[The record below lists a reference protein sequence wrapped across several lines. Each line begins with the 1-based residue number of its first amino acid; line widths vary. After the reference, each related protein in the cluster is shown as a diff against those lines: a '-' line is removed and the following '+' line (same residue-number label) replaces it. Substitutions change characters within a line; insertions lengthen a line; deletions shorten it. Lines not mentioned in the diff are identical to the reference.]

1 VSHRTRQSRRAS
13 IRFRP
18 REANNLPE
26 APLAFK
32 TTVCGSNVRVLSAC
46 AQGDQDRSDEG
57 VTQRIKEKIMPLLPR
72 LSSLCRNLFRKAR
85 RERELTEEIDAYL
98 EMLVEQKINEG
109 LDPEAARRAAMIELG
124 GREQVKE
131 KVRDAGVGHQL
142 ETLWQDLRYAA
153 RMLGRN
159 PGFAAVAA
167 LTLALGIG
175 ANTAIFSVVNAVLL
189 RPLPY
194 AEPERLVTIFY
205 HHPILGLWIANDE
218 TFLKW
223 REANAFEKVAAYTE
237 ETVDLSGG
245 GESERL
251 TAALV
256 SADLFSTL
264 GVSPALGRVFTPDED
279 KAGGAPVVILS
290 HALWR
295 RRFSGDPQIVGRSI
309 TLDGKSHTVVA
320 IMPPGFRFPGEQ
332 DLWKPLALDVSRVL
346 RGEATLHLEVIARLK
361 SGATLESARSDL
373 SLILERQKKADPKQH
388 SDLQVSVTRLSE
400 QMVRDVREA
409 LLALFGA
416 VAFVL
421 LIACANVANLLLAR
435 AAVRQKEMAIRAA
448 VGAGRF
454 RLVRQLLTESLLLSF
469 AGGFAG
475 LLAANWGVKLL
486 VKMNP
491 GNIARLDES
500 VVDGRVLIFTGAV
513 AALVGLLAGILPAL
527 QASKTDVNGTLKA
540 QSVSGTFVRSGPR
553 MLPALMIAELALTL
567 VLTIGAGLL
576 VRSFL
581 QMVAVPK
588 GFNPDG
594 VLTLELAPNLSK
606 YPWDGPQRGAYYQEL
621 LARVQAL
628 PGIQSAGLT
637 SFLPLARP
645 SMAVPIQVEGRPP
658 IVLGKE
664 PFVIFNQVSR
674 DYFQTMGMQVRAGR
688 PFSSQDAPKAQL
700 VAIINETV
708 AQRYFA
714 NENPI
719 GRRFLPVSWK
729 DAITVV
735 GVVGDTRQFGLD
747 REVNL
752 EVFLPDAQSPG
763 NSNMLV
769 TRVAPGQNNQAGL
782 SGLSAAI
789 RDQARALDP
798 GEPVYQVV
806 KMNERLSD
814 SFAPRRFQTLLF
826 GAFAALALA
835 IAAVGIY
842 GVVSYAVS
850 RRTHEIGV
858 RMALGATPRD
868 ALKMVIRQGMLLA
881 LIGVG
886 LGVAAA
892 LALTRVMKSLL
903 FNVSANDPATF
914 VGVALLLVAVA
925 LIASYIPARRATK
938 VDPLQALRQE

>member
-1 VSHRTRQSRRAS
+1 
-13 IRFRP
+13 
-18 REANNLPE
+18 
-26 APLAFK
+26 
-32 TTVCGSNVRVLSAC
+32 
-46 AQGDQDRSDEG
+46 
-57 VTQRIKEKIMPLLPR
+57 MPLLPR
-72 LSSLCRNLFRKAR
+72 LTSLWRNMFRNAR
-85 RERELTEEIDAYL
+85 TEQELAEEIDAYL
-98 EMLVEQKINEG
+98 ELLIEQKINEG
-109 LDPEAARRAAMIELG
+109 LDPEEARRAALIELG

-131 KVRDAGVGHQL
+131 KVREVNAGYQL
-142 ETLWQDLRYAA
+142 EILWQDLRYGL

-194 AEPERLVTIFY
+194 AEPERLVTLAYY
-205 HHPILGLWIANDE
+205 HAMSGFEAAHEAD
-218 TFLKW
+218 FLEW
-223 REANAFEKVAAYTE
+223 REQAKAFEKVAAYTQR
-237 ETVDLSGG
+237 TVDLSGS
-245 GESERL
+245 GEPVRL
-251 TAALV
+251 NAAQV

-264 GVSPALGRVFTPDED
+264 GVGPALGRVFTADED
-279 KAGGAPVVILS
+279 RAGGAPVVILS

-295 RRFSGDPQIVGRSI
+295 RRFGGDPQIIGRPI
-309 TLDGKSHTVVA
+309 TLDGKSHTVIA
-320 IMPPGFRFPGEQ
+320 IMPPGFQFAGEH
-332 DLWKPLALDVSRVL
+332 DLWTPLALDVNRAL
-346 RGEATLHLEVIARLK
+346 RGEGVLILGVIARLK
-361 SGATLESARSDL
+361 PGVTLEAASSDL
-373 SLILERQKKADPKQH
+373 SFFLERLKQSQPKY
-388 SDLQVSVTRLSE
+388 SEVQVRVARLSE

-421 LIACANVANLLLAR
+421 LIGCANVANLLLAR

-469 AGGFAG
+469 TGGVAG
-475 LLAANWGVKLL
+475 LLAATWGVKLL

-500 VVDGRVLIFTGAV
+500 VVDGRVLVFTCAV

-540 QSVSGTFVRSGPR
+540 QSVSGTFVRSGSR
-553 MLPALMIAELALTL
+553 TLPALMIAELALTL
-567 VLTIGAGLL
+567 VLTVGAGLL
-576 VRSFL
+576 IRSFL

-606 YPWDGPQRGAYYQEL
+606 YPWDGPRRDAYFQEL

-637 SFLPLARP
+637 SFLPLAMP
-645 SMAVPIQVEGRPP
+645 ELAAPIQVEGRPP
-658 IVLGKE
+658 IEPEKE
-664 PFVIFNQVSR
+664 PIVFINHVSR
-674 DYFQTMGMQVRAGR
+674 DYFRTMGMQVRAGR
-688 PFSSQDAPKAQL
+688 PFSAEDGPKAQL
-700 VAIINETV
+700 AAIINETV

-719 GRRFLPVSWK
+719 GHRFLPVGSK
-729 DAITVV
+729 DPITIV

-752 EVFLPDAQSPG
+752 EVFLPDAQNPG

-769 TRVAPGQNNQAGL
+769 ARVAPGQNNQEGL

-789 RDQARALDP
+789 RDRAHALDP
-798 GEPVYQVV
+798 SEPIYQVV
-806 KMNERLSD
+806 TMNGRLSD
-814 SFAPRRFQTLLF
+814 SFAPRRFQMALF

-850 RRTHEIGV
+850 RRTHEIGI

-886 LGVAAA
+886 LGLTGA
-892 LALTRVMKSLL
+892 LALTRVMRGML
-903 FNVSANDPATF
+903 FNMSATDPATF

-938 VDPLQALRQE
+938 VDPLQSLRQE

>member
-1 VSHRTRQSRRAS
+1 
-13 IRFRP
+13 
-18 REANNLPE
+18 
-26 APLAFK
+26 
-32 TTVCGSNVRVLSAC
+32 
-46 AQGDQDRSDEG
+46 
-57 VTQRIKEKIMPLLPR
+57 MPLLPR
-72 LSSLCRNLFRKAR
+72 LSSLRRNLFRKVR
-85 RERELTEEIDAYL
+85 KDRELTEEIEAYL
-98 EMLVEQKINEG
+98 ELLVEQKIIEG
-109 LDPEAARRAAMIELG
+109 LDPEEARRAALIELG
-124 GREQVKE
+124 GKEQIKEQVRE
-131 KVRDAGVGHQL
+131 ARAGHQL
-142 ETLWQDLRYAA
+142 ETLWQDLRYGM

-167 LTLALGIG
+167 ITLALGIG
-175 ANTAIFSVVNAVLL
+175 ANTAIFSIVNAVLL

-194 AEPERLVTIFY
+194 AEPERLVTLAYY
-205 HHPILGLWIANDE
+205 HAMSGFEAAHEPD
-218 TFLKW
+218 FLEW
-223 REANAFEKVAAYTE
+223 REQGKAFEKVAAYAQR
-237 ETVDLSGG
+237 TVDLSGS
-245 GESERL
+245 GESVRL
-251 TAALV
+251 NAAQV

-279 KAGGAPVVILS
+279 RAGGAPVVILS

-295 RRFSGDPQIVGRSI
+295 RRFGGDPQMVGRPI
-309 TLDGKSHTVVA
+309 TLDGKSHTVIA
-320 IMPPGFRFPGEQ
+320 IMPPGFQFPEER
-332 DLWKPLALDVSRVL
+332 DLWTPLALDVNRAL
-346 RGEATLHLEVIARLK
+346 GGERMLILSVIARLK
-361 SGATLESARSDL
+361 PGVTLEAASSDL
-373 SLILERQKKADPKQH
+373 SFFLDRLRQSQPKF
-388 SDLQVSVTRLSE
+388 SEVQVRVARLSE

-469 AGGFAG
+469 AGGVAG
-475 LLAANWGVKLL
+475 LLAATWGVKLL

-500 VVDGRVLIFTGAV
+500 VVDGRVLAFTCAV

-540 QSVSGTFVRSGPR
+540 QSISGTFVRSGPR
-553 MLPALMIAELALTL
+553 TLPALMIAGLALTL
-567 VLTIGAGLL
+567 VLTVGAGLL
-576 VRSFL
+576 IRSFL

-606 YPWDGPQRGAYYQEL
+606 YPWDGPQREAYFQEL

-637 SFLPLARP
+637 SFLPLAMP
-645 SMAVPIQVEGRPP
+645 ELAAPIQVEGHPP

-664 PFVIFNQVSR
+664 PIVFINHVSR
-674 DYFQTMGMQVRAGR
+674 DYFRTMGMQVRAGR
-688 PFSSQDAPKAQL
+688 PFSVGDGPKAQL
-700 VAIINETV
+700 AAIINETV
-708 AQRYFA
+708 ARRYFS

-719 GRRFLPVSWK
+719 GRRFSLPPDWK
-729 DAITVV
+729 DPKTIV

-752 EVFLPDAQSPG
+752 EVFLPDAQNPG

-769 TRVAPGQNNQAGL
+769 ARVAPSQNNQAGL

-789 RDQARALDP
+789 RDQALALDP
-798 GEPVYQVV
+798 AEPVYQVV
-806 KMNERLSD
+806 TMNERLSD
-814 SFAPRRFQTLLF
+814 SFAPRRFQMLLF

-835 IAAVGIY
+835 IAAVGMY

-850 RRTHEIGV
+850 RRTHEIGI

-868 ALKMVIRQGMLLA
+868 ALKMVVRQGMLLA

-886 LGVAAA
+886 LGLAGA

-903 FNVSANDPATF
+903 FNVGANDPATF
-914 VGVALLLVAVA
+914 AGVALLLVAVA
-925 LIASYIPARRATK
+925 LIANYIPARRATK

>member
-1 VSHRTRQSRRAS
+1 
-13 IRFRP
+13 
-18 REANNLPE
+18 
-26 APLAFK
+26 
-32 TTVCGSNVRVLSAC
+32 
-46 AQGDQDRSDEG
+46 
-57 VTQRIKEKIMPLLPR
+57 MPLLR
-72 LSSLCRNLFRKAR
+72 GLSSLWRNLFRKAR
-85 RERELTEEIDAYL
+85 KDQELTEEIDAYL
-98 EMLVEQKINEG
+98 EMLVEQKIKDG
-109 LDPEAARRAAMIELG
+109 LDPAEARRAALIELG

-131 KVRDAGVGHQL
+131 KVREVNAGYQL
-142 ETLWQDLRYAA
+142 EILWQDLRYGL
-153 RMLGRN
+153 RTLGRN

-194 AEPERLVTIFY
+194 AEPERLVTLAYY
-205 HHPILGLWIANDE
+205 HAMSGFEVVHEPD
-218 TFLKW
+218 FLEW
-223 REANAFEKVAAYTE
+223 REQGKAFEKVAAYTYR
-237 ETVDLSGG
+237 TVDLSGS
-245 GESERL
+245 GEAERL
-251 TAALV
+251 NAALV

-264 GVSPALGRVFTPDED
+264 GVGPALGRVFTSDED
-279 KAGGAPVVILS
+279 RVGGAPVVILS

-295 RRFSGDPQIVGRSI
+295 RRFGGDPQIVGRSI
-309 TLDGKSHTVVA
+309 ILDGKSHTVIA
-320 IMPPGFRFPGEQ
+320 IMPPGFQFPGGR
-332 DLWKPLALDVSRVL
+332 DLWTPLALDVNRAL
-346 RGEATLHLEVIARLK
+346 RGERVMILSVIARLK
-361 SGATLESARSDL
+361 PGATLEAARSDL
-373 SLILERQKKADPKQH
+373 SFFLERLKQ
-388 SDLQVSVTRLSE
+388 SQPNRFSEMQVGVAGLSE
-400 QMVRDVREA
+400 RMVRDVREA
-409 LLALFGA
+409 LLALSGA

-469 AGGFAG
+469 TGGGAG
-475 LLAANWGVKLL
+475 LLAATWGVKLL

-500 VVDGRVLIFTGAV
+500 VVDGRVLVFTCVV

-527 QASKTDVNGTLKA
+527 QGSKNDVNGTLKA

-553 MLPALMIAELALTL
+553 TLPVLMIAELALTL
-567 VLTIGAGLL
+567 VLTVGAGLMI
-576 VRSFL
+576 RSFL

-594 VLTLELAPNLSK
+594 VLTLELAPNHSK
-606 YPWDGPQRGAYYQEL
+606 YRWGGPQREAYFQEL

-637 SFLPLARP
+637 SFLPLATP
-645 SMAVPIQVEGRPP
+645 ELAAPIQVEGRPP
-658 IVLGKE
+658 IEPAKE
-664 PFVIFNQVSR
+664 PIVFINHVSR
-674 DYFQTMGMQVRAGR
+674 DYFRTMGMQVRAGR
-688 PFSSQDAPKAQL
+688 PFSVVDGPKAQPA
-700 VAIINETV
+700 AIINETV
-708 AQRYFA
+708 ARRYFS

-719 GRRFLPVSWK
+719 GRRFSLPPDWK
-729 DAITVV
+729 DPITIV

-752 EVFLPDAQSPG
+752 EVFLPDAQNPG
-763 NSNMLV
+763 ASNMLV
-769 TRVAPGQNNQAGL
+769 ARVAPGQNIQEDL

-806 KMNERLSD
+806 TMNGRLSD
-814 SFAPRRFQTLLF
+814 SFAPRRFQMVLF

-835 IAAVGIY
+835 IATVGIY

-850 RRTHEIGV
+850 RRTHEIGI

-886 LGVAAA
+886 LGLAGA

-903 FNVSANDPATF
+903 FNMSATDPATF

-938 VDPLQALRQE
+938 VDPLQSLRQE

>member
-1 VSHRTRQSRRAS
+1 
-13 IRFRP
+13 
-18 REANNLPE
+18 
-26 APLAFK
+26 
-32 TTVCGSNVRVLSAC
+32 
-46 AQGDQDRSDEG
+46 
-57 VTQRIKEKIMPLLPR
+57 MPLLSR
-72 LSSLCRNLFRKAR
+72 LSGLWRNLFRKAR
-85 RERELTEEIDAYL
+85 KDQELAEEIDAYL

-109 LDPEAARRAAMIELG
+109 LDPEEARRAALIEFG

-131 KVRDAGVGHQL
+131 KVREVSVGHQL

-153 RMLGRN
+153 RMFGRN

-218 TFLKW
+218 TFLMW
-223 REANAFEKVAAYTE
+223 REQANAFEKVAAYTE
-237 ETVDLSGG
+237 RTVDLSGN
-245 GESERL
+245 GEPERL

-264 GVSPALGRVFTPDED
+264 GVNPALGRVFMTDED

-290 HALWR
+290 DALWR
-295 RRFSGDPQIVGRSI
+295 RRFNGDPQMVGRSI

-361 SGATLESARSDL
+361 PGVTLESARSDL
-373 SLILERQKKADPKQH
+373 SLILERLKQADPKQH
-388 SDLQVSVTRLSE
+388 SDLQVRVTRLSE

-421 LIACANVANLLLAR
+421 LIACVNVANLLLAR

-469 AGGFAG
+469 AGGGAG
-475 LLAANWGVKLL
+475 QLAATWGVKLL

-500 VVDGRVLIFTGAV
+500 VVDGRVLVFTCAV

-540 QSVSGTFVRSGPR
+540 QSVSGTFVRNGPR
-553 MLPALMIAELALTL
+553 TLPALMVAELALTL

-594 VLTLELAPNLSK
+594 VLTLELSPNLSK
-606 YPWDGPQRGAYYQEL
+606 YPWDAPQRDAYFQEL
-621 LARVQAL
+621 LARVRAL

-645 SMAVPIQVEGRPP
+645 SMAAPIQVEGHPP

-664 PFVIFNQVSR
+664 PFVIFNHVSR
-674 DYFQTMGMQVRAGR
+674 DYFQTIGMQVRAGR
-688 PFSSQDAPKAQL
+688 PFSAQDGPKAQL
-700 VAIINETV
+700 AAMINETV
-708 AQRYFA
+708 ARRYFA

-719 GRRFLPVSWK
+719 GRRFLPVGWK
-729 DAITVV
+729 DPITIM
-735 GVVGDTRQFGLD
+735 GVVGDTRQ
-747 REVNL
+747 
-752 EVFLPDAQSPG
+752 
-763 NSNMLV
+763 
-769 TRVAPGQNNQAGL
+769 
-782 SGLSAAI
+782 
-789 RDQARALDP
+789 
-798 GEPVYQVV
+798 
-806 KMNERLSD
+806 
-814 SFAPRRFQTLLF
+814 
-826 GAFAALALA
+826 
-835 IAAVGIY
+835 
-842 GVVSYAVS
+842 
-850 RRTHEIGV
+850 
-858 RMALGATPRD
+858 TPRD

-886 LGVAAA
+886 LGLAGA
-892 LALTRVMKSLL
+892 LALTRVMSGLL
-903 FNVSANDPATF
+903 FNMSATDPATF

-938 VDPLQALRQE
+938 VDPLQSLRQE